1 MDNDLDQA
9 KGRVKKA
16 VGDLTG
22 NRTLRREGTKDEAA
36 GKVKEEV
43 DRVGD
48 AIEDSVDRI
57 RDRSTA
63 G

>member
-1 MDNDLDQA
+1 M
-9 KGRVKKA
+9 KKA